1 MITSINANV
10 NTSSTTTVTKINNV
24 SNKPDWKSLCHE
36 CSSAAKKAGWT
47 KCDSKKLLKEI
58 REKYNI

>member
-10 NTSSTTTVTKINNV
+10 NTSTTTIPKINNV
-24 SNKPDWKSLCHE
+24 SNKPNWKSLCNE

-47 KCDSKKLLKEI
+47 KKDSKNLLKEI